1 MTGVTFAYEVDC
13 TPERVKELLL
23 NEAFLLAFADKQR
36 ATETTVSVDRDRQ
49 ASTLS
54 WTIRLDGDLPGIVTR
69 FVGRTARLHLV
80 FNLGDSKLD
89 MTAKANRRGTLA
101 CDFRVEAPGPTTADS
116 TADSADRGTDRQQ
129 GSVLHLDGRL
139 SVSGFLGS
147 LAETTVRD
155 EVIKPV
161 FEKDL
166 VPLLKEWCPQN
177 PGKGDVAE
185 S

>member
-13 TPERVKELLL
+13 TPARVAELLL
-23 NEAFLLAFADKQR
+23 NEAFLLAFADKQH
-36 ATETTVSVDRDRQ
+36 ATEKTVSVDRDRQ

-54 WTIRLDGDLPGIVTR
+54 WTIRLDGDLPGLVTR

-89 MTAKANRRGTLA
+89 MTAKANRSGTLA
-101 CDFRVEAPGPTTADS
+101 CDFRVEAGPTSPAEAADD
-116 TADSADRGTDRQQ
+116 AADRRPDGPR
-129 GSVLHLDGRL
+129 GSVMHLDGRL

-161 FEKDL
+161 FGKDL
-166 VPLLKEWCPQN
+166 VPLLEEWCAQN
-177 PGKGDVAE
+177 PGESDVAE
-185 S
+185 F

>member
-13 TPERVKELLL
+13 TPDRVKELLL
-23 NEAFLLAFADKQR
+23 NEAFLLAFADKQH

-54 WTIRLDGDLPGIVTR
+54 WTIRLDGDLPGLVTR
-69 FVGRTARLHLV
+69 FVGRTARLRLV
-80 FNLGDSKLD
+80 FNVGDSKLD
-89 MTAKANRRGTLA
+89 MTAKANRSGTLA
-101 CDFRVEAPGPTTADS
+101 CDFRVEAAGPTTADS
-116 TADSADRGTDRQQ
+116 ADDVADHGTDGPQ

-161 FEKDL
+161 FEEDL
-166 VPLLKEWCPQN
+166 VPLLKEWCAQSPDES
-177 PGKGDVAE
+177 GVAD